1 VQVHFGIELLKP
13 EWTKAITCVGTFDGL
28 HLGHQKVIESAVMRA
43 KQEELP
49 VIVVTFD
56 RHPMVI
62 LNPSKA
68 PKAIASLKMNLEQ
81 FQALGVGLVVVLPF
95 NAWLSRMSAEEF
107 FQSVLIEKLRS
118 SCLVVGHDFALGN
131 GREGTTEWLAAQVET
146 VVVPAFEVDGVRAS
160 SSQIRQAVSNGD
172 LELANK
178 MLGRGFEIQGFVD
191 HGQKL
196 GRTLGF
202 PTANIARSFDQ
213 VLPADGVYA
222 ARFLVDGKQYVAAL
236 AIGTRPAVGGGP
248 RSIEAYLL
256 DYPGESLYGQHIRLR
271 LEQYLRPE
279 LNFDSVEALKHQMAM
294 DVENVRSLLMGARTN

>member
-28 HLGHQKVIESAVMRA
+28 HVGHQRVIEAAVSRA
-43 KQEELP
+43 KTEELP

-62 LNPSKA
+62 LNPSQA
-68 PKAIASLKMNLEQ
+68 PKPIASLKMNLEQ
-81 FQALGVGLVVVLPF
+81 LQALGVGLVVVLPF

-107 FQSVLIEKLRS
+107 FRSILIDKLRS
-118 SCLVVGHDFALGN
+118 SCVVVGHDFAMGN
-131 GREGTTEWLAAQVET
+131 GREGTTDWLASRIET
-146 VVVPAFEVDGVRAS
+146 VVVPAFEVDGLRAS
-160 SSQIRQAVSNGD
+160 SSKIRKAVSGGD
-172 LELANK
+172 LALANK

-222 ARFLVDGKQYVAAL
+222 AMFLVDGKQYRSAL

-256 DYPGESLYGQHIRLR
+256 DYPGDSLYGQHIRLR
-271 LEQYLRPE
+271 LEHYLRPE
-279 LNFDSVEALKHQMAM
+279 LNFSDLDALKVQMAA
-294 DVENVRSLLMGARTN
+294 DVVQVSQLLLA